1 MTDLAPKTYYAPSYS
16 TAKDP
21 VATPASS
28 LIEPTKAEE
37 PKTEAKPEE
46 PKVDAKPEAKPK
58 LMSPHQPGEEIKSET
73 KVALAASGIS
83 GASEDAP
90 AKAEEVKADE
100 PKKTEAEVKV
110 ETDSARNK
118 IALTREKKLLEEK
131 RAAQALRDEAS
142 AKAAKAEAFEKL
154 KLDAK
159 GDPIKGAQLLA
170 ELGLNYKDIVN
181 GFMKVGK
188 PETVEDQ
195 VKNLQ
200 KQLGSMEQQR
210 ADQEIKRLEAE
221 KQAAIDQGNQ
231 EYERFA
237 SSVIEDVSKAV
248 DKYPNIAGAKA
259 APMVMK
265 EIDDHFLAHQ
275 KILTADEA
283 AKIVEDRLSKAV
295 PDEVKRLLAIP
306 SIRALVEAELGVKKQ
321 EAKNEAAKTTPKI
334 PKTAP
339 VPVTVVRRPTL
350 SNALTASAAS
360 TANLPKGQ
368 SRWEAIREAR
378 FAKKDT

>member
-21 VATPASS
+21 VAATASS

-37 PKTEAKPEE
+37 PKAEAKTEE
-46 PKVDAKPEAKPK
+46 PKVDAKPEDKPK
-58 LMSPHQPGEEIKSET
+58 LMSPHQPVEEPKSET
-73 KVALAASGIS
+73 KI
-83 GASEDAP
+83 EDAP
-90 AKAEEVKADE
+90 AKAEEVKAEE

-118 IALTREKKLLEEK
+118 IALSREKKLLEEK

-142 AKAAKAEAFEKL
+142 AKSAKAEAFEKL

-221 KQAAIDQGNQ
+221 KQAAINQGNQ

-237 SSVIEDVSKAV
+237 ASVIDDVNKAV
-248 DKYPNIAGAKA
+248 DKYPNIVGAKA
-259 APMVMK
+259 AM
-265 EIDDHFLAHQ
+265 
-275 KILTADEA
+275 
-283 AKIVEDRLSKAV
+283 
-295 PDEVKRLLAIP
+295 PD
-306 SIRALVEAELGVKKQ
+306 
-321 EAKNEAAKTTPKI
+321 T
-334 PKTAP
+334 
-339 VPVTVVRRPTL
+339 
-350 SNALTASAAS
+350 
-360 TANLPKGQ
+360 
-368 SRWEAIREAR
+368 SRGN
-378 FAKKDT
+378 